1 MAPKTLATYGSWKS
15 PITTELIVSDG
26 IGFTG
31 LTVDGE
37 DVYWIEMRP
46 SEGGRNVIV
55 RRSTDGEIVDIT
67 PPGYNA
73 RNTVHEYGGG
83 AMMVNRGTV
92 LFSNFDDQKLYMQS
106 PGKAPKPL
114 SAGSDM
120 RFADGVIDPD
130 RGILFC
136 IREDHSGNGEAV
148 NTLVKV
154 DMGNGGMGEV
164 IVEGNDF
171 YAAPRLSPDGCKL
184 AWITWNHPDM
194 PWHGTELWVADVNAD
209 GSLGSRSLIAGGK
222 EESILRPEWSPS
234 NDLYFVSDVTGW
246 CNLYRWRAGVIDAL
260 CKMDAEF
267 AGSSMSL
274 VPSEYAFASDS
285 KIVCAFNKLGTW
297 YIAKLDTES
306 LKLEE
311 LQIPFTD
318 VSRLGLHAYSGKVVF
333 SAGSPTEA
341 LSIVELD
348 LDSGNISA
356 LRNSKNIEVSNVYLS
371 VPEAIEFPTDN
382 GLTAH
387 AFFYA
392 PKNGEF
398 DGLSEEK
405 PPLLV
410 ISHGGPTGATSSTL
424 KLETQY
430 WTSRG
435 IAVVDVN
442 YGGSLGYGRAYRERL
457 DGNWGIVDVNDC
469 VNAAK
474 YLSNRGDIDGDRLM
488 IRGGSAG
495 GYTTLAALA
504 FTDAFKAGASYYG
517 LSELETFIE
526 DTHKF
531 ESRYLNSLIGPYPSM
546 KETYYDRSPINHVDK
561 LSCPLILLQGLED
574 KIVPPNQA
582 ELMLDALRKKGLPVA
597 YVPFEGEQHGFRR
610 SENIK
615 RSMEAELYF
624 YSRVFNFPL
633 ADVVEP
639 VHIENMD

>member
-37 DVYWIEMRP
+37 DVYWMEMRP

-55 RRSTDGEIVDIT
+55 RRSADGEIVDIT

-83 AMMVNRGTV
+83 VMMVNQGTV
-92 LFSNFDDQKLYMQS
+92 LFSNFDDQKLYIQRPGES
-106 PGKAPKPL
+106 PRPL
-114 SAGSDM
+114 SSGSDM

-136 IREDHSGNGEAV
+136 IREDHSGKGEAV

-154 DMGNGGMGEV
+154 DMENGGIGEV
-164 IVEGNDF
+164 IVGGNDF
-171 YAAPRLSPDGCKL
+171 YAAPRLSPDGSKL

-209 GSLGSRSLIAGGK
+209 GSLGSRNLIAGGK

-246 CNLYRWRAGVIDAL
+246 CNLYRWREGVIDAL

-274 VPSEYAFASDS
+274 VPSEYAFESDS

-297 YIAKLDTES
+297 HIAKLDTDS

-356 LRNSKNIEVSNVYLS
+356 LRKSKNIEVSNAYLS

-398 DGLSEEK
+398 DGLAEEK

-615 RSMEAELYF
+615 RSMEVELYF